1 MKITTLGAAL
11 SAAITLCAA
20 PVHAI
25 DIDAGDYTPLPAG
38 SNAGL
43 LYVQHA
49 ERDRLYA
56 NGKMVPGSNG
66 LDSDI
71 GILRM
76 IHYMDIGGYAVAPQ
90 FLLPFGRLK
99 ATGNLAHP
107 LGQADGTS
115 DLILAASV
123 WPVNDPKN
131 RTFVGITP
139 FLYVPTGNY
148 DQSKPLN
155 LGENRWKY
163 ALQASV
169 IFPASEK
176 VTVDLAADVTG
187 YGRNHKANAAGQS
200 LEQSATS
207 QVQAFA
213 RYALS
218 PAWDLRAGLSWAH
231 IGKQTL
237 GGVSQDNAA
246 QVTKFQ
252 LGTAGFLGPKTQLV
266 ATWGRD
272 VSVNN
277 GFRENARVN
286 LRLLQL
292 F

>member
-1 MKITTLGAAL
+1 MNITTLGAAL
-11 SAAITLCAA
+11 SAAITLCTVPA
-20 PVHAI
+20 HAI
-25 DIDAGDYTPLPAG
+25 DIDAGDYTSLPPG
-38 SNAGL
+38 TNVGL

-49 ERDRLYA
+49 ERNRLYA
-56 NGKMVPGSNG
+56 NSNLIPGSNG

-76 IHYMDIGGYAVAPQ
+76 IHFMDIGGYTVNPQ

-99 ATGNLAHP
+99 ATGSLVQP

-115 DLILAASV
+115 DLILAATV
-123 WPVNDPKN
+123 WPINDPKN
-131 RTFVGITP
+131 RTFLGITP
-139 FLYVPTGNY
+139 FLYVPIGNY

-169 IFPASEK
+169 IFPVSEK
-176 VTVDLAADVTG
+176 VTIDLAADVTG
-187 YGRNHKANAAGQS
+187 YGRNDKANAAGQS
-200 LEQSATS
+200 LGQSASS

-218 PAWDLRAGLSWAH
+218 PAWDLRVGLSWAH
-231 IGKQTL
+231 IGNQTL
-237 GGVSQDNAA
+237 GGVSRDNAA
-246 QVTKFQ
+246 QITKFQ
-252 LGTAGFLGPKTQLV
+252 LGTAGFLGPKTQLLG
-266 ATWGRD
+266 TWGRD
-272 VSVNN
+272 VNVNN
-277 GFRENARVN
+277 GFRENARIN